1 MKARRFFAFV
11 AGAAMLFG
19 VGCTPEGGA
28 DEDTTTPA
36 EIAVSPAE
44 TAISLEGDTKT
55 FSVTSNASWVAT
67 CDVEG
72 VTVSPELGKGNAS
85 VTVVVPATTAAR
97 SVVVTFN
104 ASKPASMDGFSY
116 NSTATATAT
125 IFQNAGGE
133 VVEGG
138 IASIK
143 AAGDYDIEGAWVV
156 AASSQS
162 FVMTDNSGGCILTY
176 LGNGATI
183 PAVGTVLNVSGAV
196 TTYGG
201 LLQFGKDATIT
212 PTGETVNVAYG
223 SPMDISTYS
232 ALDAYAKNLSVVYAE
247 MKGQL
252 VVKDSG
258 KGYNNYNLVIEGHDD
273 YNDYKGSISYA
284 PTALANQLNGLNG
297 AYIIAR
303 GYMVGISGTVY
314 ANMVTL
320 SVEVD
325 SSHPVLQAENITN
338 VPVDGVE
345 NATHNITIAA
355 LDNVTATPDGVIV
368 TAASVSGNVLTYT
381 VAANDG
387 PSREGKITL
396 SAAGVADVVVSVF
409 QKGVQTG
416 DVDVVDDVLN
426 LAFTGVSGTNYTD
439 WSGKVGESGAV
450 YAGQSAGDKSSI
462 QLRSKNNN
470 SGIVTTTTGGKA
482 RKVVVTWHADTA
494 AGRTLDIYGS
504 NEAYTSPTEL
514 YGDNQKGTK
523 LGSIVKGTSTELEI
537 IGDYAFIAMRSKE
550 SAMYLTDIT
559 ISWEK

>member
-133 VVEGG
+133 VVEDG

-143 AAGDYDIEGAWVV
+143 TAGDYDIEGAWVV

-223 SPMDISTYS
+223 TPMDISTYS

-273 YNDYKGSISYA
+273 HNDYKGSISYA
-284 PTALANQLNGLNG
+284 PTALANQLNDLNG
-297 AYIIAR
+297 AYIVAR

-325 SSHPVLQAENITN
+325 SSHPVLQAENIAG
-338 VPVDGVE
+338 VPAAGVT
-345 NATHNITIAA
+345 NATHEITVAA
-355 LDNVTATPDGVIV
+355 IEKVNAACDGTVVTFAEVN
-368 TAASVSGNVLTYT
+368 GNVLTYS
-381 VAANDG
+381 VSANEGAA
-387 PSREGKITL
+387 REGEITL
-396 SAAGVADVVVSVF
+396 SAEGVESVTIKVA
-409 QKGVQTG
+409 QKAAASGEVGEEKTATIVFNTLG
-416 DVDVVDDVLN
+416 LANAEVVDGRTFEVDENVSLVFSKGTASTAPAYYNASNGIRMYQNGAVLDVTANGKTITSIDFEFDYNMWYLGCD
-426 LAFTGVSGTNYTD
+426 TGSLTAESNTRT
-439 WSGKVGESGAV
+439 WSGEA
-450 YAGQSAGDKSSI
+450 
-462 QLRSKNNN
+462 
-470 SGIVTTTTGGKA
+470 T
-482 RKVVVTWHADTA
+482 
-494 AGRTLDIYGS
+494 DIKF
-504 NEAYTSPTEL
+504 TC
-514 YGDNQKGTK
+514 
-523 LGSIVKGTSTELEI
+523 IGTSSSTRAYI
-537 IGDYAFIAMRSKE
+537 KSM
-550 SAMYLTDIT
+550 TIT
-559 ISWEK
+559 YR